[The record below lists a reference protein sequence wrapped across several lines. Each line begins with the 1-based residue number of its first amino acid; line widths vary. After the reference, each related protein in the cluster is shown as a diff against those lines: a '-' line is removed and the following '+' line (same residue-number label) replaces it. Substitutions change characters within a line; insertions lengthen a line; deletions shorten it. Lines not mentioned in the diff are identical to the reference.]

1 MTDDQPS
8 PFDVWTGL
16 PRVSRRAV
24 DLERRAA
31 AWQGPGPLG
40 PLFGW
45 LGAVPGL
52 GVVLDRPEV
61 ESRAAGLGRPGLIAQ
76 FRHPR
81 RGARLALGVEVPVAH
96 AVVDHLL
103 GFDRPFAERRLQLTP
118 VEWGVWTYLVTRT
131 LEEMTPSPGLS
142 VDRVGP
148 DPFDPSGLGPI
159 ATFRWSI
166 HAGETTGA
174 VRLWLP
180 ESLAAAWLDAEPP
193 ANPRAPASPKLRE
206 LAADWRAVAGRVSLS
221 GGLRTLRP
229 GGVLPLVDPSLTGT
243 PGEPVG
249 PLWLVHRTDDDGEYR
264 IAIAAELG
272 GTRGAV
278 VVAGPVVHER
288 TLNPETESEPA
299 MPSDDA
305 AALDA
310 PVTLTVELGRIN
322 LPVSRL
328 ADLKPGDVLPLNRHG
343 REPVELTSNGRTI
356 ARGELILI
364 DAELGLRVTSV
375 FL

>member
-8 PFDVWTGL
+8 PFDVWTDL
-16 PRVSRRAV
+16 PRVSRRV
-24 DLERRAA
+24 VNLERLAT
-31 AWQGPGPLG
+31 AWQGAGPLG
-40 PLFGW
+40 PPFSW
-45 LGAVPGL
+45 LGALPGL

-61 ESRAAGLGRPGLIAQ
+61 ESRASGVGRPGLVAQ
-76 FRHPR
+76 FRHPQ
-81 RGARLALGVEVPVAH
+81 RGDRLALGVEVPIAH

-131 LEEMTPSPGLS
+131 LEEMAPSPGLW

-148 DPFDPSGLGPI
+148 DPFDPSGLGPM
-159 ATFRWSI
+159 ATFRWSVR
-166 HAGETTGA
+166 AGETTGA

-180 ESLAAAWLDAEPP
+180 ESLAEAWLAAEPP
-193 ANPRAPASPKLRE
+193 AKSPAPASPKLRE
-206 LAADWRAVAGRVSLS
+206 LAADWRAVAGRASLA

-229 GGVLPLVDPSLTGT
+229 GGVLPLVDPPLTGT
-243 PGEPVG
+243 PGAPAG
-249 PLWLVHRTDDDGEYR
+249 PLWLVHRTDENGKYR
-264 IAIAAELG
+264 IAIAAEPG
-272 GTRGAV
+272 SPRGAV
-278 VVAGPVVHER
+278 VVSEPVVHEPFP
-288 TLNPETESEPA
+288 NSESEPA

-343 REPVELTSNGRTI
+343 REPVELTSNGRTV

>member
-1 MTDDQPS
+1 MTDDPPS

-166 HAGETTGA
+166 RAGETTGA

-206 LAADWRAVAGRVSLS
+206 LDAVWRAVGGGVPLS
-221 GGLRTLRP
+221 GGLRPLRP
-229 GGVLPLVDPSLTGT
+229 GGVLPLVAPPLTGT

-249 PLWLVHRTDDDGEYR
+249 PLWPVHRTDDDGEYR

-278 VVAGPVVHER
+278 VVAGPVVHEPSP
-288 TLNPETESEPA
+288 NPETESELA